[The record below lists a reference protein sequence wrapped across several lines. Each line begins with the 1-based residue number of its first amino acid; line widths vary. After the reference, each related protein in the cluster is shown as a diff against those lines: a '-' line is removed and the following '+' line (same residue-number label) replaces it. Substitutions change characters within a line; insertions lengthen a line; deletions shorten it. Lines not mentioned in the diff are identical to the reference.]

1 MKVIISLFLFITSF
15 MALGQTRKFH
25 RCETDDITSD
35 ISIKNFNIHQ
45 AHLFNDNSYLIG
57 EDTDPDGYYGLRMIV
72 LDQQKNKIYE
82 TKGGDDAY
90 YMFPYFFE
98 TESTKDGTITLVASG
113 AEECWGTAIYH
124 IKKEEVKYLGY
135 LDMCAIVDGDYLSIP
150 KYINITTS
158 KNEINFSFNDS
169 AIGLDGLSHKLE
181 IEYYDQ
187 SRQERSVIDGNKL
200 RARYNYADGEL
211 EIITY

>member
-1 MKVIISLFLFITSF
+1 MKVIFSLFLFILSYTI
-15 MALGQTRKFH
+15 LGQTRKFH
-25 RCETDDITSD
+25 RCETDNITSD

-45 AHLFNDNSYLIG
+45 AHLFNYNIYLIG
-57 EDTDPDGYYGLRMIV
+57 EDTYPDGYYGLRMIV
-72 LDQQKNKIYE
+72 LNQQKNKIYE
-82 TKGGDDAY
+82 TKGGGDAY
-90 YMFPYFFE
+90 YMSPYFFE
-98 TESTKDGTITLVASG
+98 TENIEDGTITLVASG
-113 AEECWGTAIYH
+113 GEECWGTAIYH

-150 KYINITTS
+150 KYVNITAS
-158 KNEINFSFNDS
+158 KNKINFSFDDV
-169 AIGLDGLSHKLE
+169 ALGLDGLSHKVE

-200 RARYNYADGEL
+200 GARYNYADSEL